1 MMRLDQLPNQQPNE
15 TVSLFLHR
23 HWIILAQI
31 VIVFG
36 LLTLIPAVLAVTL
49 FSLRPGLLEN
59 PLIGPVAVLALSAYY
74 LGVWLV
80 TFFEY
85 VDYELDIWIVTNE
98 RIIDIEQRGLFNRIT
113 SELHLANIQDVTAE
127 VTGIV
132 HTFFDYGNVYVQTA
146 GEVDRFTFKGIPHPD
161 KVKET
166 IIQLSD
172 SDKKRHGVGTPEKA
186 V

>member
-23 HWIILAQI
+23 HWLILAQI

-36 LLTLIPAVLAVTL
+36 LLTLIPAALAVTL

-59 PLIGPVAVLALSAYY
+59 PLFGPLATLALSAYY

-98 RIIDIEQRGLFNRIT
+98 RIIDIEQKGLFNR
-113 SELHLANIQDVTAE
+113 
-127 VTGIV
+127 
-132 HTFFDYGNVYVQTA
+132 
-146 GEVDRFTFKGIPHPD
+146 
-161 KVKET
+161 
-166 IIQLSD
+166 
-172 SDKKRHGVGTPEKA
+172 
-186 V
+186 